1 MAELSPLA
9 DLAEAEY
16 LNWKH
21 HPVSKVFFRYLSDF
35 RETLLK
41 VHLAEWEAG
50 KIDTTVDLE
59 MRGRVLILSDLTSL
73 PFSSIQNFY
82 EDNPDAA

>member
-1 MAELSPLA
+1 
-9 DLAEAEY
+9 
-16 LNWKH
+16 
-21 HPVSKVFFRYLSDF
+21 
-35 RETLLK
+35 LK